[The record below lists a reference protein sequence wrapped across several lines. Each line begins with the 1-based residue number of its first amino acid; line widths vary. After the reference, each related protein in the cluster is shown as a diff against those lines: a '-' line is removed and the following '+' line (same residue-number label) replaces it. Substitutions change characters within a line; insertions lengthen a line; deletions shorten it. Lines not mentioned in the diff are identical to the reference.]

1 MRRLFVAV
9 AVCAAVL
16 LCAAPAA
23 LALTAP
29 LHPVGH
35 TRAGAQVPY
44 AKASVDRTPV
54 GFAPLARRILSGT
67 GVISLNVYTFDGQP
81 EIGATAAWLVSTDTD
96 YGTGD
101 AVTNASG
108 HVDLTGVPA
117 ATADNGEVAVSVNN
131 AENTV
136 YDLSGMSWNDAGWS
150 GGLQPGHLPVTVVQS
165 SDKNWNFWKSAR
177 VRLWSVQGA
186 ETHLARTDITKT
198 TATTYG
204 TARTITTGPEQLSA
218 GSIYFWS
225 EEGMELSVSGT
236 AVSSGTNA
244 SPGVTAREADAQR
257 LWMDYWGSGKPGTAT
272 WLVLNN
278 YPDGWVN
285 DVYGVA
291 DYPSSAKVK
300 SFGSFTSTGAPYD
313 GKRMTIPSSV
323 APGYAYYVWASH
335 DSGPLSLQTWF
346 QTCTLKPSK
355 ATVSRGASITLSG
368 IVPVKGH
375 YGSKKGT
382 PKYVTIYKTTSAK
395 AAKAQP
401 AVSGGKTV
409 KGWTKV
415 GKVRTDGLGKYRK
428 GSIRPSGTTWY
439 CVWYA
444 GDTQYW
450 GAWTSVAKVTAR

>member
-1 MRRLFVAV
+1 MR
-9 AVCAAVL
+9 
-16 LCAAPAA
+16 
-23 LALTAP
+23 
-29 LHPVGH
+29 
-35 TRAGAQVPY
+35 
-44 AKASVDRTPV
+44 
-54 GFAPLARRILSGT
+54 
-67 GVISLNVYTFDGQP
+67 
-81 EIGATAAWLVSTDTD
+81 
-96 YGTGD
+96 
-101 AVTNASG
+101 
-108 HVDLTGVPA
+108 
-117 ATADNGEVAVSVNN
+117 
-131 AENTV
+131 
-136 YDLSGMSWNDAGWS
+136 
-150 GGLQPGHLPVTVVQS
+150 
-165 SDKNWNFWKSAR
+165 KNWNFWKSAR

-225 EEGMELSVSGT
+225 EEGMELPVSGT

-401 AVSGGKTV
+401 AVGGGFQRQIFAPLRALFAKQKLLALMFKENQQDLLTLKELIV
-409 KGWTKV
+409 A
-415 GKVRTDGLGKYRK
+415 GKVTRS
-428 GSIRPSGTTWY
+428 GSSASAPAMQPW
-439 CVWYA
+439 A
-444 GDTQYW
+444 
-450 GAWTSVAKVTAR
+450 